1 MMEET
6 NNVGQTA
13 KEKALKIKC
22 WIAMIRPPPLLTTNL
37 LQSFSPGRKDFTTT
51 GKHLQWCFFRLP
63 HYVSQS
69 LKYFAVKATTI
80 SISTAAEI
88 SWYVSRNTGTAYED
102 LNYYKIKQ
110 HPWSSSRW
118 SFTPTP
124 QIFLILTLLP
134 TLEFTYIS
142 ETWKWQLVYVG
153 ENQLYFGCFHGKTEL
168 NILCLD
174 PTAKSKWT
182 ENSQLFLSG
191 AKCAIC
197 SHKVHLL
204 VATVLQHYHKVPCDQ
219 GLVHKSRKTL
229 WVTES
234 PKQ

>member
-1 MMEET
+1 MLNCHDTSSTSTSNKFPPILLTRKERLHHWET
-6 NNVGQTA
+6 PIVMLFQATTLCITI
-13 KEKALKIKC
+13 LKILC
-22 WIAMIRPPPLLTTNL
+22 
-37 LQSFSPGRKDFTTT
+37 
-51 GKHLQWCFFRLP
+51 
-63 HYVSQS
+63 SQS
-69 LKYFAVKATTI
+69 NYNIHLNSHT
-80 SISTAAEI
+80 TAAEI
-88 SWYVSRNTGTAYED
+88 SWYVSGNTGTAHED

-134 TLEFTYIS
+134 TLEFTYVS

-153 ENQLYFGCFHGKTEL
+153 ENQLYFGRFHGKTEV

-174 PTAKSKWT
+174 PKAKSKWT
-182 ENSQLFLSG
+182 ENSQLFLSW

-219 GLVHKSRKTL
+219 GLVHKSRKIL